1 VIQFRVQNRQFC
13 RDREDSFMAKPKG
26 AWRETGLRPCAIN
39 SKPPPVFPFRV
50 QDAKDNDAPAF
61 DAIEK
66 FVGKPA
72 REQPAKV
79 TVIKRPAFRVG
90 FQQAHRAADFIQQFI
105 AQTGA
110 LGFIP

>member
-1 VIQFRVQNRQFC
+1 
-13 RDREDSFMAKPKG
+13 MAKPKG
-26 AWRETGLRPCAIN
+26 APRDAPVN
-39 SKPPPVFPFRV
+39 SKLPLMFPFRM
-50 QDAKDNDAPAF
+50 QNAKDNDAPAF

-79 TVIKRPAFRVG
+79 TVIKRPAFWVG
-90 FQQAHRAADFIQQFI
+90 FQQSHRAVDFIQQFI